1 MSVNTIYANKHPLE
15 ILRRTK
21 FLGIG
26 AVRIKRTPIST
37 YDHAR
42 ETRTSTK
49 FIEFAGEYSLSFL
62 LIINSDIDINA
73 SVRQE

>member
-1 MSVNTIYANKHPLE
+1 MPVNTIYANKHPLK
-15 ILRRTK
+15 ILRTK